1 MGGVPP
7 LCPFCPAGAWARAGV
22 ALGPAWASRG
32 QSRVSPPRV
41 EVSTAA
47 VPDPSPTDPPR
58 ERGAAPSPDH
68 GAIMSELVT
77 AQLRAARAEVFHAW
91 LTSREK
97 ASRLAN
103 DDDREL
109 PERRGAA

>member
-1 MGGVPP
+1 M
-7 LCPFCPAGAWARAGV
+7 
-22 ALGPAWASRG
+22 
-32 QSRVSPPRV
+32 
-41 EVSTAA
+41 
-47 VPDPSPTDPPR
+47 PDPSPTEPPR
-58 ERGAAPSPDH
+58 GEDH

-97 ASRLAN
+97 ASRLAQ
-103 DDDREL
+103 DHDQEL

>member
-1 MGGVPP
+1 
-7 LCPFCPAGAWARAGV
+7 
-22 ALGPAWASRG
+22 
-32 QSRVSPPRV
+32 
-41 EVSTAA
+41 

-58 ERGAAPSPDH
+58 DDADPDAHARARGADH
-68 GAIMSELVT
+68 GALVSELVT
-77 AQLRAARAEVFHAW
+77 AQLRAARAQVFHAW

-103 DDDREL
+103 DDHHEL